1 MPGSEAL
8 RPALGDWIFGCDAC
22 QDVCPF
28 NKTAPVPAEQTL
40 PFQADP
46 RWRTHSAAD
55 LLAMDEPTFAAYA
68 DGSPLRRP
76 GRLGMARNAAIVLG
90 NSRDK
95 RHLPLLD
102 EAGRNHDSEM
112 VRDAAAWA
120 ARTLRNG

>member
-1 MPGSEAL
+1 
-8 RPALGDWIFGCDAC
+8 
-22 QDVCPF
+22 
-28 NKTAPVPAEQTL
+28 
-40 PFQADP
+40 
-46 RWRTHSAAD
+46 
-55 LLAMDEPTFAAYA
+55 MDDPTFAAYA